1 MSDAATVTQAPVPK
15 IVLRDAIDRMPDS
28 ASYAQIIEE
37 LSILAA
43 LEESAQEIRD
53 GKGVPQAEAK
63 ARTARWLSR

>member
-1 MSDAATVTQAPVPK
+1 MSDVLTATPPPVPK
-15 IVLRDAIDRMPDS
+15 TVLREALDRMPDS
-28 ASYAQIIEE
+28 ASYAEIIEE
-37 LSILAA
+37 LRILAA